1 MGDGLDAAKL
11 RSRRLYEEVFD
22 QFGEDDR
29 VVCRWTATGTH
40 TGPLTLP
47 SGPVAPTGRRI
58 SFEEIRIDRHA
69 DARSPSHGS
78 CRTASR
84 SGLSSACSPDP
95 DGQDIPV
102 VGAED
107 QARC

>member
-29 VVCRWTATGTH
+29 VVCRWAATRTH
-40 TGPLTLP
+40 TGPLTRP

-69 DARSPSHGS
+69 GGKIAESWFMSDRLTIWAQLGLLPGS
-78 CRTASR
+78 
-84 SGLSSACSPDP
+84 
-95 DGQDIPV
+95 
-102 VGAED
+102 
-107 QARC
+107 